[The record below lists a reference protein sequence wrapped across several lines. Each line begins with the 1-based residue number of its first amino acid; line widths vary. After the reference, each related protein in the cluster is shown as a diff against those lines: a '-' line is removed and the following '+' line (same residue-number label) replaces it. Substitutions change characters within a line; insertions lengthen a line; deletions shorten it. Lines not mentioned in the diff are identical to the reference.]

1 MIAIYEFKDL
11 EQQKAQQLSD
21 SLGYKNK
28 INKNT
33 ALSEIFNT
41 EENVF
46 QEEKVLKI
54 GFNFTNSKV
63 A

>member
-21 SLGYKNK
+21 SLGFKSK

-33 ALSEIFNT
+33 ALSEIFNK
-41 EENVF
+41 EDNVF
-46 QEEKVLKI
+46 QEEKEIKI
-54 GFNFTNSKV
+54 GFNFTNCKV

>member
-1 MIAIYEFKDL
+1 MEKWTIILQESL
-11 EQQKAQQLSD
+11 TD

-33 ALSEIFNT
+33 PLSEIFNT

-46 QEEKVLKI
+46 QEEKEIKI